1 MEKIGLYKNK
11 KLHRVLIATFGG
23 IFFLAGIQSKDI
35 FRIILGMLFL
45 YFSTYK
51 REIYLTKDGI
61 DYIYGGLFKSH
72 KEQYV
77 FKGLDGITVCRQKN
91 KCIIYFIKEPMTKRL
106 IVEKDMEEEVISY
119 IEKIPNT
126 AIEYVS

>member
-11 KLHRVLIATFGG
+11 KLYRVMIGIFGG
-23 IFFLAGIQSKDI
+23 IFLAVGIYSKDI
-35 FRIILGMLFL
+35 FKIILGLLFL

-51 REIYLTKDGI
+51 REMYLTKDGI
-61 DYIYGGLFKSH
+61 DYIYGGIFKSH
-72 KEQYV
+72 KDQFT
-77 FKGLDGITVCRQKN
+77 FKGLDGITICRQKN

-106 IVEKDMEEEVISY
+106 IVEKDVEEEVISY
-119 IEKIPNT
+119 IKKIPNI